1 MNPLLGD
8 KKTTLILVGPA
19 LLVYSVVMLIPIVAS
34 LGYTL
39 FEGNPII
46 GFSFSGVANFRELFN
61 DPRVVDSTIVTIK
74 YALVMTIGQVGFGY
88 LLALMYVF
96 ILRRWSSVVRTLVFF
111 PIVLPT
117 VAVALLFQ
125 QMFAIAPREGLV
137 NSGLQALGGASVD
150 WFGDGGTAF
159 LVIIIMDIWKSMGF
173 YGVLLYAGLLDIPE
187 DVFESARIDGAS
199 GWRLV
204 RHIVLPLSLP
214 VLISS
219 LIFSINGTLKVF
231 DSILALTNGGPGT
244 STSPL
249 TIYMFDTSFR
259 YGEYG
264 YGSAIASLLTLL
276 CLIVTVIIFRL
287 SRRDLTKG

>member
-8 KKTTLILVGPA
+8 KKSTFILVGPA
-19 LLVYSVVMLIPIVAS
+19 LLVYSVVMLVPIIAS
-34 LGYTL
+34 LGYTF
-39 FEGNPII
+39 FEGNPIV
-46 GFSFSGVANFRELFN
+46 GFSFSGFANFKQLID
-61 DPRVVDSTIVTIK
+61 DPRVIDSTWITIK
-74 YALVMTIGQVGFGY
+74 YAIVMTIGQVGFGY

-125 QMFAIAPREGLV
+125 QMFAIAPQDGLV
-137 NSGLQALGGASVD
+137 NSLVQGLGGASVD

-199 GWRLV
+199 GWKLV
-204 RHIVLPLSLP
+204 RHIVVPLSLP
-214 VLISS
+214 VLVSS

-264 YGSAIASLLTLL
+264 YGSAIESLLTLIS
-276 CLIVTVIIFRL
+276 LIVTVIIFRL